1 MHFWHYCQHVFYS
14 REVFSCSPDSKAEGL
29 GIVQLGMVDL
39 EKGTFIAF
47 DLSAMII
54 AVLFKMTYTY
64 SMTCFERRSILELIV
79 FICGLVVLKRN
90 NTIKDSIIMTAIGVI
105 PAFVLKVLVP
115 WTSDAIYRETPDMI
129 ELRRNEGCIT
139 VEKEAAA
146 FFAVPKY

>member
-1 MHFWHYCQHVFYS
+1 M
-14 REVFSCSPDSKAEGL
+14 FSCSPDSKAEGL

-54 AVLFKMTYTY
+54 AVLLKMTYTY
-64 SMTCFERRSILELIV
+64 SMTCFEMRSILELIV
-79 FICGLVVLKRN
+79 FICGLVVMKR

-115 WTSDAIYRETPDMI
+115 WTSDAIYREIGGRGDYGQ
-129 ELRRNEGCIT
+129 ENGC
-139 VEKEAAA
+139 K
-146 FFAVPKY
+146 